1 MARVFRPTFEQLID
15 FAEASRGL
23 APTISVKVQG
33 ADLPIETIEAISKVE
48 VNLDREMAD
57 QIKITVANP
66 FIDQLG
72 AGYGSDSG
80 RMAFIDSKAFV
91 PGNRIDVFMGYDNQN
106 EHVASGI
113 IQKWLPDFPRS
124 GFPTLDIQAL
134 DGSVL
139 LMDGPDTKIA
149 RSYPNFDLDT
159 IVKEVINRRGI
170 LPGQIDPLV
179 HTGQASLHKKE
190 GMSDFQFVKGLAN
203 LTGFEF
209 RVFWDTKKS
218 AWVANWRKP
227 VSDQAVKYVFTYGT
241 EAATLMQFQPQ
252 WGLRDFPSE
261 VKVLYFDKSSRTWEE
276 VNVGDKTPGSDLK
289 YPGKSV
295 KSQQQ
300 FLNSGVIA
308 QEITRMEQIRIAA
321 GGVAVDVEP
330 SRAFDDARSAQR
342 YAERWIRQHRDNFIT
357 GEGELV
363 GFPGLRPGDVHTLKG
378 IGAQLSGDWEFSSIT
393 HLFRRQG
400 GFETSFFANK
410 VMT

>member
-1 MARVFRPTFEQLID
+1 MARALRPSFEQLID

-57 QIKITVANP
+57 QIKLWIANP
-66 FIDQLG
+66 FVDQFG

-80 RMAFIDSKAFV
+80 RLAFIDSKAFV

-124 GFPTLDIQAL
+124 GMPTLQVQAL

-139 LMDGPDTKIA
+139 LMDGADTKTA

-159 IVKEVINRRGI
+159 VVREVINRHGI
-170 LPGQIDPLV
+170 IPGQIDPLV
-179 HTGQASLHKKE
+179 HSGQSSLHKKE

-203 LTGFEF
+203 LAGFEF
-209 RVFWDTKKS
+209 RVFWDTRKS
-218 AWVANWRKP
+218 AWVAHWRKP
-227 VSDQAVKYVFTYGT
+227 VSDQQAKYAFTYGT
-241 EAATLMQFQPQ
+241 DAATLMSFRPQ

-261 VKVLYFDKSSRTWEE
+261 VKVLYFDRSSRTWEE
-276 VNVGDKTPGSDLK
+276 VNVGDKTPGSSLK

-300 FLNSGVIA
+300 FLNATGIY
-308 QEITRMEQIRIAA
+308 QEWTVMSQLRIAA

-330 SRAFDDARSAQR
+330 SRAFDDATTAQR
-342 YAERWIRQHRDNFIT
+342 FAERWIRQHRDNFIT

-363 GFPGLRPGDVHTLKG
+363 GFPSLRPGDVHSLKG
-378 IGAQLSGDWEFSSIT
+378 IGVQLSGDWEISSVTQTFDRNDGFATGFFS
-393 HLFRRQG
+393 
-400 GFETSFFANK
+400 NK
-410 VMT
+410 VLQ